1 MHSTVHRYANQF
13 VSRLPAHHRLQ
24 VAAREHA
31 EKARVIAERTVPRAR
46 DIRVVKVPERGI
58 TVMESKDRKEPA
70 AKDIRM
76 VKVLETDITPALA
89 SKDRKDILRAL
100 VSKDQKDIL
109 QAMVSKDR
117 KKELEARMVRKE
129 FEEIVSMVHN
139 LLVGRQKRSLRQLF
153 QVSLGCKKTI
163 IVLT

>member
-46 DIRVVKVPERGI
+46 DIRVVKVPERDI
-58 TVMESKDRKEPA
+58 TAMESKDRKEPA

-76 VKVLETDITPALA
+76 VMLETGITPALA